1 VKKPGNT
8 FFQTYP
14 SFGLVRSVAS
24 SRPGFRQT
32 NPSPSA
38 NPDPARRITA
48 RAAQTSA
55 AALGPAPHPAP
66 LVGAL
71 GEEPGGRLRIE
82 YSQFSADRPTEG
94 KGGRL
99 RWPAGRIAAPRENR
113 LNKKAFLGPWR
124 YSTQCPPNTRSTTG
138 PATRSEFRSQIP
150 TTQYRRPRGPAVPRV
165 WATALRREPGAASRR
180 TTLALHPISSGGF
193 LG

>member
-1 VKKPGNT
+1 MKKPGKT

-113 LNKKAFLGPWR
+113 LNKKPFSARGVIR
-124 YSTQCPPNTRSTTG
+124 PN
-138 PATRSEFRSQIP
+138 A
-150 TTQYRRPRGPAVPRV
+150 
-165 WATALRREPGAASRR
+165 RR
-180 TTLALHPISSGGF
+180 TPGLRPGPPRDPSFVVRFLLRSAGAHGVRRFPVSGRQPSGGSRVRRAE
-193 LG
+193 GPP

>member
-1 VKKPGNT
+1 M
-8 FFQTYP
+8 
-14 SFGLVRSVAS
+14 AS
-24 SRPGFRQT
+24 SRPGFPRT

-113 LNKKAFLGPWR
+113 LNKKPFSARGVIR
-124 YSTQCPPNTRSTTG
+124 PN
-138 PATRSEFRSQIP
+138 A
-150 TTQYRRPRGPAVPRV
+150 
-165 WATALRREPGAASRR
+165 RR
-180 TTLALHPISSGGF
+180 TPGLRPGPPRDPSFVVRFLLRSAGAHGVRRFPVSGRQPSGGSRVRRAE
-193 LG
+193 GPP